1 MQKLALTV
9 LSTALAM
16 ILSAPQALSAPD
28 QSISPTGRSAKQR
41 VAASQHKRTLT
52 FSEIGD
58 DYSALKDYLQKE
70 YGLSYA
76 LDVSYMPQYGAPSG
90 KGTAF
95 QTIVS
100 PSIIWEMFNTPYGNA
115 TLNAAYNMV
124 RYSGANGSKIGN
136 RIGVVTGINDYAS
149 QSNSFDELYIS
160 YQFPARMSWL
170 SVALGQ
176 FPLYNFDG
184 TAYDSN
190 QQENFINYA
199 LAQNASSTYPTA
211 SMGGYVQISPNSEW
225 SFALGGQDAHNIDGN
240 GISSSHLFKKHAHYT
255 TFVSASYTPTIKN
268 LGSGQYSV
276 MLYNQ
281 PWVDVQKQTTNG
293 WSLNASQN
301 LGEKWALFARANGV
315 SGSTATIKR
324 SYVLGAV
331 YNNPLNRN
339 PLDQIGLAAAYN
351 RLSQKAVGTR
361 LSHRAETVLEAYWAW
376 GVSKWATITPDI
388 QYYINPALNAK
399 SDNAAVFSIRASV
412 FF

>member
-1 MQKLALTV
+1 MQKLALIA
-9 LSTALAM
+9 LGTALAL

-28 QSISPTGRSAKQR
+28 QSLSPTGRSAKQR
-41 VAASQHKRTLT
+41 VAASRHKRALT

-70 YGLSYA
+70 YGLGYA
-76 LDVSYMPQYGAPSG
+76 LDISYMPQYGTPSG

-95 QTIVS
+95 QTMVS
-100 PSIIWEMFNTPYGNA
+100 PSITWEMFNNSYGSA
-115 TLNAAYNMV
+115 TLNAAYNIV
-124 RYSGANGSKIGN
+124 RYSGANGTKIGN
-136 RIGVVTGINDYAS
+136 RIGVVTGINDYTS

-199 LAQNASSTYPTA
+199 LSQNASSTYPTA

-255 TFVSASYTPTIKN
+255 TFASASYTPTIKG

-276 MLYNQ
+276 LLYNQ
-281 PWVDVQKQTTNG
+281 PWVDVQTQTTNG

-324 SYVLGAV
+324 SYVLGTV
-331 YNNPLNRN
+331 YNNPFNRN

-351 RLSQKAVGTR
+351 RLSSKAVGSE
-361 LSHRAETVLEAYWAW
+361 LSHRAETVLEAYWAF
-376 GVSKWATITPDI
+376 GISKWATITPDI
-388 QYYINPALNAK
+388 QYYINPALNTK
-399 SDNAAVFSIRASV
+399 SNNAAVFSLRASV

>member
-1 MQKLALTV
+1 MQKLALTI
-9 LSTALAM
+9 LGTALAM

-58 DYSALKDYLQKE
+58 DYSALKDYLQKK

-95 QTIVS
+95 QTIVY

-199 LAQNASSTYPTA
+199 LSQNASSTYPPA

-225 SFALGGQDAHNIDGN
+225 SFAFGGQDAHNIDGN

-255 TFVSASYTPTIKN
+255 TFVSASSTPTIKN
-268 LGSGQYSV
+268 LGSGQYSGL
-276 MLYNQ
+276 LYNQ

-399 SDNAAVFSIRASV
+399 SNNAAVFSLRASV

>member
-1 MQKLALTV
+1 MQKLVLTV

-58 DYSALKDYLQKE
+58 DYSALKDYLQNE

-95 QTIVS
+95 QTIVY

-124 RYSGANGSKIGN
+124 RYSGANGSEIGN

-276 MLYNQ
+276 LLYNQ

-399 SDNAAVFSIRASV
+399 SDNAAVFSLRASV

>member
-1 MQKLALTV
+1 MQKLVLTV

-28 QSISPTGRSAKQR
+28 QSLSPTGRSAKQR

-95 QTIVS
+95 QTIVY

-225 SFALGGQDAHNIDGN
+225 SFAFGGQDAHNIDGN

-276 MLYNQ
+276 LLYNQ

-399 SDNAAVFSIRASV
+399 SDNAAVFSLRASV

>member
-1 MQKLALTV
+1 MQKLALTA
-9 LSTALAM
+9 LSTALAL
-16 ILSAPQALSAPD
+16 ILSAPQALSASNQPLA
-28 QSISPTGRSAKQR
+28 PTGRSAKQR
-41 VAASQHKRTLT
+41 VAASQHKRALT

-70 YGLSYA
+70 YGLGYA
-76 LDVSYMPQYGAPSG
+76 LDISYMPQYGTPSG

-95 QTIVS
+95 QTMIY
-100 PSIIWEMFNTPYGNA
+100 PSVTWEMFNNSYGSA

-124 RYSGANGSKIGN
+124 RYSGANGTKIGN
-136 RIGVVTGINDYAS
+136 RIGAVTGINDYTS

-160 YQFPARMSWL
+160 YQFPDKMSWL

-199 LAQNASSTYPTA
+199 LSQNASSTYPTA

-255 TFVSASYTPTIKN
+255 TFASASYTPTIKG
-268 LGSGQYSV
+268 LGNGQYSV
-276 MLYNQ
+276 LLYNQ

-324 SYVLGAV
+324 SYVLGTV
-331 YNNPLNRN
+331 YNDPFNRN

-351 RLSQKAVGTR
+351 RLSSKAVGSE
-361 LSHRAETVLEAYWAW
+361 LSHRAETVLEAYWAF
-376 GVSKWATITPDI
+376 GISKWATITPDI

-399 SDNAAVFSIRASV
+399 SNNAAVFSLRAAV